1 MLTPRRPLH
10 VIATVLTLL
19 SIFQLALI
27 FGAPWGNA
35 AWGGQ
40 HQVLPINLR
49 VGSAVSI
56 LIYALIFWL
65 ARKRLAKPEAKG
77 FRIACWVVVI
87 YFSFGVLL
95 NVASSSPWERYGM
108 SVVALALAWAFFRI
122 AVKKAS
128 RS

>member
-1 MLTPRRPLH
+1 MITPRRPLR
-10 VIATVLTLL
+10 VIVAVLTLL

-40 HQVLPINLR
+40 HEVLPTNLR
-49 VGSAVSI
+49 VGSAFSL

-65 ARKRLAKPEAKG
+65 ARKRIAKPEAKG
-77 FRIACWVVVI
+77 IRIASWVVAI
-87 YFSFGVLL
+87 FFSFGVLL

-108 SVVALALAWAFFRI
+108 SLVALVLAWAFFSI